1 MSPVFLAANTMLPA
15 WVVLPIGCS
24 ALVVTAAHV
33 LALQASD
40 APARRKRIRTANGL
54 LMMIITALLCWAL
67 GVAPVVSNPATTPGD
82 TRTFLLVWSAI
93 ITLVALMVV
102 LAAMDVAFTARL
114 ALSERGRLR
123 RELREGTRAA
133 RTDAAP

>member
-1 MSPVFLAANTMLPA
+1 MLPA

-33 LALQASD
+33 LALQVSD

-54 LMMIITALLCWAL
+54 LMMIITALLCFAL
-67 GVAPVVSNPATTPGD
+67 GVAPVVSNPATSPGD
-82 TRTFLLVWSAI
+82 TRTFLLVWSVI
-93 ITLVALMVV
+93 ITLVALMIV

-123 RELREGTRAA
+123 RELPEGSRAA
-133 RTDAAP
+133 RTDPAP

>member
-1 MSPVFLAANTMLPA
+1 MLPA

-33 LALQASD
+33 LALQVSD

-123 RELREGTRAA
+123 RELREGAGSA